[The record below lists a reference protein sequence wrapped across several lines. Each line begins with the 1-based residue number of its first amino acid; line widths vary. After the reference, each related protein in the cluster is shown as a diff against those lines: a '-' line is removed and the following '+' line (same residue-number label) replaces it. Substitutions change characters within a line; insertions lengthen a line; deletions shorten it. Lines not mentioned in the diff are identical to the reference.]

1 MKSLALC
8 FLTLCLFG
16 CQESEP
22 RVFGQVERDR
32 LTLTAPVG
40 EQVAEIWVSEG
51 QQVEA
56 GAPLLRLND
65 TIAQARVQQK
75 QADLAQAK
83 AKLDELLAG
92 ARSEEIERAEAVIAE
107 AKANVTQAQQD
118 FTRTQRL
125 YKTRVLTKAD
135 LDQAQAALATAKAK
149 LEQAQQSWQQLHNGT
164 RSEQV
169 AQGRALVAAAQANL
183 AVEQQHLADLT
194 LVAQQAAIVDVMP
207 WRVGDR
213 VMAGTQLVGLLA
225 TQRPYVRA
233 YIPATWLD
241 RVSLGSSV
249 RILVDG
255 REEALS
261 GTVRKVR
268 SEPAYTPFYA
278 LNERDRA
285 RLMYLTDIDLDTAGQ
300 ALPTGLNLEVEL
312 LP

>member
-1 MKSLALC
+1 MKLLALC
-8 FLTLCLFG
+8 CFTLCLFG
-16 CQESEP
+16 CQQGEP

-32 LTLTAPVG
+32 LTLTAPVS

-51 QQVEA
+51 QQVTA
-56 GAPLLRLND
+56 GMPLLRLND
-65 TIAQARVQQK
+65 SIAQARVQQK
-75 QADLAQAK
+75 QAELAQAQ
-83 AKLDELLAG
+83 AKLAELLAG

-107 AKANVTQAQQD
+107 AKANVIQAQQD
-118 FTRTQRL
+118 FSRIQRL
-125 YKTRVLTKAD
+125 YKTRVLTKSD
-135 LDQAQAALATAKAK
+135 LDQAQAALTTAQAK
-149 LEQAQQSWQQLHNGT
+149 QEQAQQSWQQLHNGT

-169 AQGRALVAAAQANL
+169 AQGRALVAAAQASL
-183 AVEQQHLADLT
+183 AIEQQHLADLT
-194 LVAQQAAIVDVMP
+194 LVAQQAAIVDVLP
-207 WRVGDR
+207 WQVGDR

-233 YIPATWLD
+233 YVPATWLD
-241 RVSLGSSV
+241 RVSVGSSV

-255 REEALS
+255 RAEALS

-285 RLMYLTDIDLDTAGQ
+285 RLMYLTDIDLDLAGQ
-300 ALPTGLNLEVEL
+300 TLPTGLNLEVEL